1 MWPEVFVVMDM
12 VVCEVEQTRAYL
24 VVVVYLV
31 VAGGSLVIGFR
42 GRLIPQ
48 WRCIRKLVAVV
59 GGSLVM
65 WASFLYPAVLGWRSL
80 SALRLSGAD
89 QHLILHHVGLG

>member
-1 MWPEVFVVMDM
+1 VKLSSP
-12 VVCEVEQTRAYL
+12 RAYL

-31 VAGGSLVIGFR
+31 VAGGSLVIGVR

-59 GGSLVM
+59 GGSHVM
-65 WASFLYPAVLGWRSL
+65 WASFLHPAFLGWRSL

>member
-1 MWPEVFVVMDM
+1 MKLSSP
-12 VVCEVEQTRAYL
+12 RAYL

-31 VAGGSLVIGFR
+31 VAGGSLVIGVR

-65 WASFLYPAVLGWRSL
+65 WVSSLHLAVLGWRSL

>member
-1 MWPEVFVVMDM
+1 MKLSSP
-12 VVCEVEQTRAYL
+12 RAYL

-31 VAGGSLVIGFR
+31 IAGGSLVIGVR

-59 GGSLVM
+59 EGSLVM
-65 WASFLYPAVLGWRSL
+65 WASSLHSAVLGWRSL

>member
-1 MWPEVFVVMDM
+1 VKLSSP
-12 VVCEVEQTRAYL
+12 RAYL

-31 VAGGSLVIGFR
+31 VAGGSLVIGVR

-65 WASFLYPAVLGWRSL
+65 WASSLHPAVLGWRSL